1 MKLRSLIQEDI
12 SHFGQSQNKHL
23 MPDIEQ
29 DDIGWFYI
37 VTKPTP
43 NSTLQDICF
52 GTTLAAFTQ
61 WARGSSDGIKGIL
74 GIFVDK
80 NTAIT
85 FAKSKL
91 QQAYDDSSDS
101 IGQYKG

>member
-12 SHFGQSQNKHL
+12 SHFGQNQNKQL

-29 DDIGWFYI
+29 DDIGFFYI

-61 WARGSSDGIKGIL
+61 WVKGSSNGVKGIL
-74 GIFVDK
+74 GIFNSKD
-80 NTAIT
+80 TAIT
-85 FAKSKL
+85 FAKTKL
-91 QQAYDDSSDS
+91 QQSYDDSSDS